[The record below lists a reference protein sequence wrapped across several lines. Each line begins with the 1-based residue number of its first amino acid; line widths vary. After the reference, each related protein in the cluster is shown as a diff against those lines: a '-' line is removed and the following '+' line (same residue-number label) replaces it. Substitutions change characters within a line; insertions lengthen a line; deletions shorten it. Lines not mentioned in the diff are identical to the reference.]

1 MSSSECK
8 LPERSQRGYS
18 KSESEPIDVVG
29 RRRRP
34 SWLQEVFSRPVFLD
48 THNEGSEER
57 YQHYEDETITVHQR
71 MNSSED
77 GKSSP
82 SSSEPSQTVRP
93 KRSLSASFL
102 SQFSLHDDV
111 HDVMKDRVR
120 WGNHVSRTSEDTLSI
135 SSETLSTSAYQGAF
149 STSLTS
155 SGASSESLASSTNDA
170 FVNRSQSVTSEIV
183 KPPPKR
189 NGSLPM
195 LSSLIGR
202 DVVGTNF
209 SRYMDEGN
217 AEQPDV
223 FDTSEVILFL
233 SQGPK

>member
-1 MSSSECK
+1 MSRSECK

-34 SWLQEVFSRPVFLD
+34 SWLQEVFARPVFFD
-48 THNEGSEER
+48 SPNEASEEK
-57 YQHYEDETITVHQR
+57 YQHYEDEPITVQR

-82 SSSEPSQTVRP
+82 SSSEPSQNVRP

-135 SSETLSTSAYQGAF
+135 SSETLSTSTYQGAF

-155 SGASSESLASSTNDA
+155 SGASSESLASSSNDT

-183 KPPPKR
+183 KSPPKR
-189 NGSLPM
+189 NGSYPM

-209 SRYMDEGN
+209 SRYMDESN